1 MPELKRNF
9 MQGRMNKDLDE
20 RIIPDGEYR
29 DALNIE
35 VSTAE
40 ESSVGT
46 ARNVPGNQLLGSLR
60 IDDRFHDT
68 YGIASLDENA
78 PFVYYT
84 PNYGNDF
91 SDSAETVG
99 AVTDEATDKIYSFL
113 YI

>member
-46 ARNVPGNQLLGSLR
+46 ARNVPGNQLKGSLR
-60 IDDRFHDT
+60 LLDRFWDGT
-68 YGIASLDENA
+68 SSFAGEPEGYKYNIPDNGA
-78 PFVYYT
+78 
-84 PNYGNDF
+84 DF
-91 SDSAETVG
+91 ADSCETVG
-99 AVTDEATDKIYSFL
+99 TFA
-113 YI
+113 

>member
-46 ARNVPGNQLLGSLR
+46 ARNVPGNEILGSVRLQ
-60 IDDRFHDT
+60 DRFWKGGYEFTVFEYD
-68 YGIASLDENA
+68 SDENLQQVIE
-78 PFVYYT
+78 PYVYYS
-84 PNYGNDF
+84 PANFADF
-91 SDSAETVG
+91 ADLCRTWK
-99 AVTDEATDKIYSFL
+99 DF
-113 YI
+113 

>member
-46 ARNVPGNQLLGSLR
+46 ARNVPGR
-60 IDDRFHDT
+60 
-68 YGIASLDENA
+68 
-78 PFVYYT
+78 
-84 PNYGNDF
+84 
-91 SDSAETVG
+91 
-99 AVTDEATDKIYSFL
+99 
-113 YI
+113 